1 MKTLA
6 ESDFGFLRAFETCA
20 LTPAEM
26 RHRAHLR
33 LACIYLRL
41 YPFEVALETLRT
53 RLQQFLAYHG
63 APASAYHETIT
74 RAWLLAVQHF
84 MQSAEPVADSEEF
97 VAANPRLL
105 DKEIMG
111 SHYTRE
117 VLMSEEARVRF
128 IEPNRAPIPREIGD
142 CSGR

>member
-6 ESDFGFLRAFETCA
+6 PSDLRFLRAFESCT
-20 LTPAEM
+20 LTPADL

-33 LACIYLRL
+33 LAFIYLSL
-41 YPFEVALETLRT
+41 YPFDLALANLRA
-53 RLQQFLAYHG
+53 RLQQFLLHHG
-63 APASAYHETIT
+63 ASPSVYHETIT

-84 MQSAEPVADSEEF
+84 MQSAEPVADSGEF

-128 IEPNRAPIPREIGD
+128 IEPDRAPIPREIGN

>member
-1 MKTLA
+1 MSTLA
-6 ESDFGFLRAFETCA
+6 ASDARFLEAFETCA

-33 LACIYLRL
+33 LAYIYLRL

-53 RLQQFLAYHG
+53 RLQQFLAHHG

-84 MQSAEPVADSEEF
+84 MQSAPALSDSEEF
-97 VAANPRLL
+97 VTANPRLL
-105 DKEIMG
+105 DKEIME
-111 SHYTRE
+111 SHYTR
-117 VLMSEEARVRF
+117 VLLTSEEARVRF
-128 IEPNRAPIPREIGD
+128 IEPDRAPIPR
-142 CSGR
+142 